1 MVDEVGELNIE
12 MWWEV
17 DAADEADG
25 LSSSICLIFC
35 SILRRRWLSEVS
47 LARAFC
53 TSVVTFFAMMAV
65 IISAPIVHS
74 LSNNIFVFLP
84 KLVCFCA
91 FLPDDIMAD
100 ASFLRSPFSYL

>member
-1 MVDEVGELNIE
+1 MVGLGRRVNVVDEVGELNVE
-12 MWWEV
+12 VWWEV

-53 TSVVTFFAMMAV
+53 ILVVTFFCNDGGYYFCTDRAF
-65 IISAPIVHS
+65 
-74 LSNNIFVFLP
+74 FVQ
-84 KLVCFCA
+84 
-91 FLPDDIMAD
+91 
-100 ASFLRSPFSYL
+100 